1 MLLQHGRPQPR
12 LPSLPPSLTPPRC
25 AWLLFFDLCPSLA
38 GGRSRCPELANNNQG
53 VALCDTPSL
62 GLDNDQA
69 ADGRYAGEWQPLH
82 RGPLRERGSLRVR
95 MRRPSQRSSHP
106 PTRPRHISSPCE
118 HANTQLKLTQAGR
131 FVLCFSSSSKSWPMR
146 LQFLVQR
153 LFFVLF
159 FQHVVVKPLPLL
171 FIPPPPSA
179 LCCFTASSA
188 SISCASSPL

>member
-1 MLLQHGRPQPR
+1 MADRNHPS
-12 LPSLPPSLTPPRC
+12 PSLPPSLPHSPRC

-131 FVLCFSSSSKSWPMR
+131 FDLCFSSSSKSWPTR

-153 LFFVLF
+153 LFFVVF
-159 FQHVVVKPLPLL
+159 SACRSQAPPTPLHP
-171 FIPPPPSA
+171 
-179 LCCFTASSA
+179 
-188 SISCASSPL
+188 SSPLGFVLFHCFLSID